1 MLRLLLALVWIF
13 PLAQQPP
20 AVKPAPPVEP
30 NRSQHVPFPQVKD
43 WKSVK
48 ITLQRNACYAECP
61 WYNVEVHG
69 DGSVFYAG
77 KSYVAVRGHHRD
89 RVPQNNVLELVRM
102 FEQADY
108 YSLPA
113 QYSPC
118 LLDSETQVT
127 SIEIDG
133 QRKQLFSCTD
143 GENPAPP
150 AIFKL
155 EEAIDGLS
163 DSVRWTRGNAAT
175 VPALQAEHWDFK
187 SAGAAATLAR
197 VAQYGNADAVRALVS
212 RGAPINGKN
221 DRGNTPLVQAA
232 LQGNVAMLRP
242 LLGAGAAANRPD
254 LARAVVSAAY
264 SGKVEAL
271 RFLLRYGGSLNSRDA
286 DGRTVLMAA
295 ATSGS
300 PAVVKEVLKSHPN
313 VNARASCGR
322 CEHAGRTALME
333 VAAHD
338 FWTTSPED
346 VLEVTELLLHSG
358 AQVNVRD
365 GQGNTALILCTQHT
379 TKLALPL
386 IQAGADVNARN
397 NVGDTALS
405 QADDD
410 DLKRLLMQHGAVH
423 K

>member
-1 MLRLLLALVWIF
+1 MLRLLLVLVWIF

-20 AVKPAPPVEP
+20 AIKPSPPVEP
-30 NRSQHVPFPQVKD
+30 NRSQHMPFPQVKD
-43 WKSVK
+43 WESVK
-48 ITLQRNACYAECP
+48 ITLQRNACYEECP
-61 WYNVEVHG
+61 WYSVEVHG
-69 DGSVFYAG
+69 DGSVFYDG

-89 RVPQNNVLELVRM
+89 RVPRNNVLELVRM

-113 QYSPC
+113 QYSRC
-118 LLDSETQVT
+118 FLDTETQVT

-133 QRKQLFSCTD
+133 QRKQVFSCTA
-143 GENPAPP
+143 GEPPTPA

-155 EEAIDGLS
+155 ERAIDDFS
-163 DSVRWTRGNAAT
+163 DSGRWARGNAAT

-187 SAGAAATLAR
+187 STGAAATLAR

-221 DRGNTPLVQAA
+221 DRGKTPLLQAA

-271 RFLLRYGGSLNSRDA
+271 RLLLRYGGSLNSRDR
-286 DGRTVLMAA
+286 DGRTVLISA

-300 PAVVKEVLKSHPN
+300 PAMVKEVLKSHPN
-313 VNARASCGR
+313 VNARASCSR
-322 CEHAGRTALME
+322 CKHAGRTALME
-333 VAAHD
+333 VAAHE
-338 FWTTSPED
+338 FWSTSPED
-346 VLEVTELLLHSG
+346 VLQVTELLLHAG
-358 AQVNVRD
+358 AQVNLRD
-365 GQGNTALILCTQHT
+365 GQGNTALILCTDHAP
-379 TKLALPL
+379 KLALPL

-397 NVGDTALS
+397 NEGDTALS
-405 QADDD
+405 QAEDDN
-410 DLKRLLMQHGAVH
+410 LKRLLMQHGAVH